1 MFIVQFTIN
10 TLYDLHICLQAPVL
24 SLASFAFAV
33 LPSEKVLATLSSLAL
48 SLALSLASLAS
59 LPSKETKSLPAFPS
73 LSTLSSLPTWV
84 KTGWG

>member
-1 MFIVQFTIN
+1 MFIVQVTID
-10 TLYDLHICLQAPVL
+10 TFDELCLQAPVL
-24 SLASFAFAV
+24 SLPSFAFAV

-48 SLALSLASLAS
+48 ALASLAS

>member
-1 MFIVQFTIN
+1 MSGMFIVQFTIN

-33 LPSEKVLATLSSLAL
+33 LPSEKALAALSSLAL
-48 SLALSLASLAS
+48 AFAS
-59 LPSKETKSLPAFPS
+59 LPPEETKSLPAFPS

>member
-1 MFIVQFTIN
+1 M
-10 TLYDLHICLQAPVL
+10 L
-24 SLASFAFAV
+24 SLPSFAFAV

-48 SLALSLASLAS
+48 AFAPLASLAP
-59 LPSKETKSLPAFPS
+59 LPSEETKSLPAFPS

>member
-48 SLALSLASLAS
+48 ALASLSS